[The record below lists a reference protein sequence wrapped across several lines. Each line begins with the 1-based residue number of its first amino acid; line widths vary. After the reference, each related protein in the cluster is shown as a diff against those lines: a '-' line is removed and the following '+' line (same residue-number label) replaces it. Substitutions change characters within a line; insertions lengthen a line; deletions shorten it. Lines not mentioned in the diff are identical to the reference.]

1 MAKRKYYAYLVPP
14 QRDPARGGIN
24 GKKGVTD
31 NWPECQG
38 IVAGVNGAKFKS
50 FESEEAAEA
59 WLDAG
64 ADYKIKNIAIED
76 GIYFDAG
83 TGAGIGVEIQVAEKT
98 GKSLLKENLGH
109 DVTNN
114 FGELTACKKA
124 LEIAITRLRQGSGV
138 AKKVFGDSKLVV
150 EYWSKGHI
158 KYEVG
163 EETVNLAQ
171 EVKILRK
178 EFEKLG
184 GKIILISGGANPADL
199 GFHKG

>member
-1 MAKRKYYAYLVPP
+1 MAKRKYYAYL
-14 QRDPARGGIN
+14 AN
-24 GKKGVTD
+24 GKKGITD
-31 NWPECQG
+31 NWPECQE
-38 IVAGVNGAKFKS
+38 IVAGKNGAKFKG

-64 ADYKIKNIAIED
+64 ADYKIKNIAFED

-83 TGAGIGVEIQVAEKT
+83 TGAGIGVEIQVADKN
-98 GKSLLKENLGH
+98 GKSFLKENLGH
-109 DVTNN
+109 NVTNN
-114 FGELTACKKA
+114 YGELMACKKA
-124 LEIAITRLRQGSGV
+124 LELAIKKNV
-138 AKKVFGDSKLVV
+138 NKVFGDSKLVV

-163 EETVNLAQ
+163 EETVNLSQ

-184 GKIILISGGANPADL
+184 GKIILISGGSNPADL
-199 GFHKG
+199 GFHKN

>member
-1 MAKRKYYAYLVPP
+1 MAKKKYYAYLVN
-14 QRDPARGGIN
+14 GEKGI
-24 GKKGVTD
+24 TD
-31 NWPECQG
+31 NWPECQE
-38 IVAGVNGAKFKS
+38 IVAGKNGAKFKS
-50 FESEEAAEA
+50 FESEEMAEA

-64 ADYKIKNIAIED
+64 ADYKIKNIAVED

-83 TGAGIGVEIQVAEKT
+83 TGAGNGVEIQVSDKT
-98 GKSLLKENLGH
+98 GKSFTKKLLGK

-114 FGELTACKKA
+114 FGELTALKYA
-124 LEIAITRLRQGSGV
+124 LEIALEKNIL
-138 AKKVFGDSKLVV
+138 KVFGDSKLVV
-150 EYWSKGHI
+150 EYWSKGYI

-178 EFEKLG
+178 EFEKKG

-199 GFHKG
+199 G

>member
-1 MAKRKYYAYLVPP
+1 MAKKKYYAYSF
-14 QRDPARGGIN
+14 
-24 GKKGVTD
+24 GKEKGVVD
-31 NWPECQG
+31 NWPECQE
-38 IVAGVNGAKFKS
+38 IVAGKPGAKFKS
-50 FESEEAAEA
+50 FEAEELAEA
-59 WLDAG
+59 WLNAG
-64 ADYKIKNIAIED
+64 ADYKIKNIAVED

-83 TGAGIGVEIQVAEKT
+83 TGSGEGVEIQVADKN
-98 GKSLLKENLGH
+98 GKSFLRENLGH
-109 DVTNN
+109 SVTNN

-124 LEIAITRLRQGSGV
+124 LELALKNGEKQI
-138 AKKVFGDSKLVV
+138 FGDSKLVV

-171 EVKILRK
+171 EVKLLRK

-184 GKIILISGGANPADL
+184 GKITLISGGNNPADL